1 VCTTNNARLHKAHRA
16 LRGTSRDPQGAGSG
30 SASPNVDTNQ
40 GVTLA
45 VVIYLPDDHRERAMA
60 TKQFTPPNPR
70 QPTAS
75 EAMRPTDSS
84 NFYRCDQ
91 CPALS
96 DAALAAR
103 YKLDAAQLHDL
114 ALQLLDR
121 SNTLV

>member
-1 VCTTNNARLHKAHRA
+1 MTLGCTKPIAPYAALVEILRVLAADPLRRMLIQIRA
-16 LRGTSRDPQGAGSG
+16 LP
-30 SASPNVDTNQ
+30 
-40 GVTLA
+40 LA

-114 ALQLLDR
+114 AL
-121 SNTLV
+121 